1 MTHPT
6 TARTPATL
14 RASLAS
20 WVGLALCAGLIG
32 WLSWLLKYGY
42 AAELARCGRM
52 PDQYY
57 PEIVWFALLFPMGL
71 SAMLSIAGVLLAKRM
86 GGWTWLL
93 LAPATL
99 IIVSGAWLAWMGAD
113 GCAIRFER

>member
-6 TARTPATL
+6 TLRTPAIFT
-14 RASLAS
+14 ASLAS
-20 WVGLALCAGLIG
+20 WAGLAVCAGLIG

-57 PEIVWFALLFPMGL
+57 PEIVWFALLFPTGL
-71 SAMLSIAGVLLAKRM
+71 GALLSIAGALLAKRM
-86 GGWTWLL
+86 GRWTWLL
-93 LAPATL
+93 LAPAAL
-99 IIVSGAWLAWMGAD
+99 IFVSVAWLGWMGAD